1 MSEVCFLQKQPN
13 EQASPESETLL
24 KEAIHHTT
32 DIGKP
37 SHNMQEMNFIIPVEE
52 NIKDIKSLM
61 NIFID
66 MNTSLLHIE
75 SRRKK
80 LEMNAERNHLKFEP
94 LEVFIQAT
102 VPVKESS
109 TLIEKLKSF
118 SSNVIVANNHPKL
131 AGIQPLSNIDQKVPW
146 FPRHISELDEVS
158 HRVLMYGKELDC
170 DHPGFKDAEY
180 RKRRIMFA
188 DVAFKYRWGDR
199 IPTIQYT
206 ESEKKTWQCVYREL
220 THLYKTKACR
230 EFQEN
235 LALLQEKAGYNEN
248 DLPQLQVVSDFL
260 KIRSGFCLRPVAGYL
275 SARDFLSGLAFRVF
289 YCTQYIRHEKDP
301 FYTPEPDC
309 VHELLGHVPML
320 ADPEFA
326 RFSQEIGLASLGTS
340 DDEIKK
346 LATCYFFTIEFGL
359 CRQDNQL
366 KAYGA
371 GLLSSAA
378 ELQHALSDK
387 AVVKPFI
394 PEKVMNEECLVT
406 TFQNGYF
413 ETSSFDLANKQMRD
427 FAQTIKRPFDVHYNP
442 YTQSIEIIKTPGS
455 VAKIVQDLQFQL
467 TTIAES
473 LVKMDKEVKS
483 KNILNDE
490 INIEDKPSERV

>member
-1 MSEVCFLQKQPN
+1 MFEASILQRQPN
-13 EQASPESETLL
+13 EHICIESTTSL
-24 KEAIHHTT
+24 KESNHRNN
-32 DIGKP
+32 DNDK
-37 SHNMQEMNFIIPVEE
+37 NRWNLQEMSFILPLKENVKDMIPVM
-52 NIKDIKSLM
+52 K
-61 NIFID
+61 IFADKGI
-66 MNTSLLHIE
+66 SILHIE
-75 SRRKK
+75 SRSQK
-80 LEMNAERNHLKFEP
+80 LSNAINSELKP
-94 LEVFIQAT
+94 LEVFIHVK
-102 VPVKESS
+102 VPLEASDELVER
-109 TLIEKLKSF
+109 LKSF
-118 SSNVIVANNHPKL
+118 SSNLIIVNDHPKL
-131 AGIQPLSNIDQKVPW
+131 GYKTLNEKVPW
-146 FPRHISELDEVS
+146 FPRHISDLDEVS

-188 DVAFKYRWGDR
+188 DLAFNYKWGEK
-199 IPTIQYT
+199 IPVVEYT
-206 ESEKKTWQCVYREL
+206 ETEKKTWGCVYREL
-220 THLYKTKACR
+220 TRLYKTKACR

-235 LALLQEKAGYNEN
+235 LALLQEKAGYNEH

-260 KIRSGFCLRPVAGYL
+260 KERSGFCLRPVAGYL

-320 ADPEFA
+320 ADPGFA

-340 DDEIKK
+340 DEEIKK

-359 CRQDNQL
+359 CRQDDQL

-413 ETSSFDLANKQMRD
+413 ETTSFELATQQMRE

-442 YTQSIEIIKTPGS
+442 YTQSVEIIRTPGA
-455 VAKIVQDLQFQL
+455 VAKLIQDLKTELTL
-467 TTIAES
+467 TTQS
-473 LVKMDKEVKS
+473 LLKMNEEIVNKKILKSEV
-483 KNILNDE
+483 DM
-490 INIEDKPSERV
+490 EDKPSARV